1 MPASVHGH
9 WVHDIDPFLLHISGD
24 FGIRWYGVSY
34 LVGIVLGWW
43 LLWRW
48 SRASRLPMPP
58 QQVGDFI
65 VAIAIG
71 MILGG
76 RLGYALLYDPALFW
90 TFTPSLPFWQLL
102 AVHHGGMASHG
113 GIAGIALAAWWWSRR
128 RRQDMLVLGDA
139 LAAVGP
145 IGIACGRCANF
156 INGEL
161 WGRPWDGSWAVIF
174 PDAKPPVPRH
184 PSQLY
189 AMVLEGLLIAA
200 VLIPLH
206 ARHRRPGL
214 TLGLFMIL
222 YGAGRF
228 VGELFREPD
237 AGQPGFGDIPPIL
250 GFMSKGQAFTLP
262 LLVVGGFLVWLAL
275 RRPRNP
281 DLYAAKA
288 R

>member
-1 MPASVHGH
+1 MTVGLILISFCLSLACVWLFRKASAGSPRLL
-9 WVHDIDPFLLHISGD
+9 DIPNERS
-24 FGIRWYGVSY
+24 
-34 LVGIVLGWW
+34 
-43 LLWRW
+43 
-48 SRASRLPMPP
+48 
-58 QQVGDFI
+58 
-65 VAIAIG
+65 
-71 MILGG
+71 
-76 RLGYALLYDPALFW
+76 
-90 TFTPSLPFWQLL
+90 
-102 AVHHGGMASHG
+102 SHSVPVTRG
-113 GIAGIALAAWWWSRR
+113 AGIAIVFTVLVTYLAVFGSSAN
-128 RRQDMLVLGDA
+128 LGYVLA
-139 LAAVGP
+139 
-145 IGIACGRCANF
+145 
-156 INGEL
+156 
-161 WGRPWDGSWAVIF
+161 
-174 PDAKPPVPRH
+174 
-184 PSQLY
+184 
-189 AMVLEGLLIAA
+189 GLLIAA

-262 LLVVGGFLVWLAL
+262 LFVVGGFLVWLAL